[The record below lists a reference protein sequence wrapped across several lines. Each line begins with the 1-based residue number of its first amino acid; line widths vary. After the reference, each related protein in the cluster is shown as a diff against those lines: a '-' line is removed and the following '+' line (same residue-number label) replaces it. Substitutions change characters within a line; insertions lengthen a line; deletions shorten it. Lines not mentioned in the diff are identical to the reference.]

1 MRKIQIPEEGAESLF
16 GTYDENLKQL
26 ESQFGVRIR
35 TSGNELIVEGE
46 PADVAK
52 AEKVLDQLASLM
64 RGGYRLGKG
73 DVKTAAQLVAQDD
86 SVELSEYFLRS
97 ATKTSGKRQV
107 VPKSV
112 DTPASGTRTLRIDAV
127 LILVSPCV
135 TNS

>member
-35 TSGNELIVEGE
+35 TSGSELIVEGDPGE
-46 PADVAK
+46 VAR
-52 AEKVLDQLASLM
+52 AEKVLDQLAALI

-73 DVKTAAQLVAQDD
+73 DVKTAAQLVAQDE

-97 ATKTSGKRQV
+97 ATKTASGKRQV
-107 VPKSV
+107 TPK
-112 DTPASGTRTLRIDAV
+112 TGNQTR
-127 LILVSPCV
+127 
-135 TNS
+135 